1 MTEHPPAPR
10 GPLTRT
16 IADLRG
22 SDGPTLICTGGVHGN
37 EPAGIHAAREVALEL
52 ARQLAHRVAEA
63 EQDALAA
70 VVDAR
75 ARVVERVHR

>member
-37 EPAGIHAAREVALEL
+37 EQIGR
-52 ARQLAHRVAEA
+52 AHV
-63 EQDALAA
+63 
-70 VVDAR
+70 
-75 ARVVERVHR
+75 